1 MRMLS
6 KGSIQGN
13 ILEFPSLGRAI
24 GDSVHGGGLDI
35 LPTRHGPLETISA
48 SGVGHG
54 GGVLE
59 YVLPD
64 LMDRVH
70 FIVGYYASF

>member
-6 KGSIQGN
+6 KGSTQGN

-35 LPTRHGPLETISA
+35 LLRGMVHLRRFLLRA
-48 SGVGHG
+48 SDTEAVCWRTCC
-54 GGVLE
+54 LT
-59 YVLPD
+59 
-64 LMDRVH
+64 
-70 FIVGYYASF
+70 